1 MQCTNLPVE
10 KYRFLNLFQGGAG
23 RARKFPDFLSQWPNS
38 QYYLNYL
45 YSNIYQNIPLFKHKV
60 HPGLI
65 TNLLWSPRLSYKYD
79 TNILHEIRYSRQRWA
94 SLYRTR
100 KNILLRSLQ
109 MCFSFSFVSIAL
121 DVKKTAVATVP
132 RLREAVGYEEV
143 DQSAA
148 RVRFE
153 VYKPRPFL
161 SSPPT
166 RGWFLSLYLISQ
178 GLRSATFYKTH

>member
-23 RARKFPDFLSQWPNS
+23 RARKFPDFLSHWPNS

-109 MCFSFSFVSIAL
+109 MCFLPS
-121 DVKKTAVATVP
+121 
-132 RLREAVGYEEV
+132 RLFPEFEIVLFHNSTQFTEFPSPAQR
-143 DQSAA
+143 AA
-148 RVRFE
+148 CRLTRNAD
-153 VYKPRPFL
+153 RP
-161 SSPPT
+161 
-166 RGWFLSLYLISQ
+166 I
-178 GLRSATFYKTH
+178 

>member
-23 RARKFPDFLSQWPNS
+23 RARKYPNFLSQWPKS
-38 QYYLNYL
+38 QHYLNYL

-109 MCFSFSFVSIAL
+109 MCFSQNASWKIAKCLQCSSRFLLKLQCRKSEEGREKNGQELGLNLSKINL
-121 DVKKTAVATVP
+121 D
-132 RLREAVGYEEV
+132 R
-143 DQSAA
+143 
-148 RVRFE
+148 
-153 VYKPRPFL
+153 
-161 SSPPT
+161 
-166 RGWFLSLYLISQ
+166 
-178 GLRSATFYKTH
+178 